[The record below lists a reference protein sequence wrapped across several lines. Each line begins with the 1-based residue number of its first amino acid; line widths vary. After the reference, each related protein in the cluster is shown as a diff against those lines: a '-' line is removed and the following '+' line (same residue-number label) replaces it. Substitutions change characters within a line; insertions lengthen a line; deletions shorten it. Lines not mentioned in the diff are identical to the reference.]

1 MTPER
6 RANFQRLLRP
16 RHIAFI
22 GGRDATIAIK
32 EARRRGFQGQMWA
45 VNPKRSELAG
55 LPCVASINDLSEAPD
70 AVYLAIPAGGVVA
83 ALQTLAQMGAGGVV
97 CFSAGF
103 KETGDVA
110 AEQALIDVTGDMAL
124 IGPNCYGVINYID
137 NAALW
142 SFEHGGWSPGYGAAI
157 ITQSGMFS
165 SDITMSQRSLPLAYM
180 VSAGNQAVLG
190 QEDFLEIFTDDPA
203 VRAIGLHIEGL
214 QDIPRFER
222 AALKALSKG
231 IPVVALK
238 TGSSEIGSALTVSHT
253 GSLSGATELYEALFA
268 RTGVISVTNPS
279 QFIETLKYLCVVG
292 APKGARVAGFT
303 CSGGGATMLADYAEK
318 IGLVFPPVDPAD
330 ESALKALLPEIATM
344 SNPLDYTTPIWGQ
357 GDLTYPVFAKAMA
370 AVDADAAVLVQDY
383 PAAGLD
389 ASKGYYQQD
398 AEAFGR
404 AAKEQ
409 SLPAAICATLPEN
422 MDLETRQF
430 LIAEGLAP
438 MQGIHE
444 TLNAISQA
452 ATWAQ
457 TRARISLRMPA
468 PLLPAGQVGALEMLT
483 EDKGKDWLAKQGVAV
498 PQGRVATAEQLGDI
512 AREIGFPVALKMMSP
527 LLAHKTEAGAVALN
541 LNDDAEVSKAAV
553 QMRADV
559 TAHKPAAVLDRFLI
573 ETMSPLPLAELIVTL
588 RSDPQF
594 GAALVLG
601 SGGALVELVGDA
613 VTLLLP
619 STADD
624 IEKALQSLR
633 VARLLGGFRGRP
645 KAELSKIAAEIH
657 TLCWAYLQDWAT
669 IAEIEINPLF
679 VYSDH
684 VCAVDALVHCAV
696 AT

>member
-22 GGRDATIAIK
+22 GGRDATIAIN

-45 VNPKRSELAG
+45 VNPKRAELGG
-55 LPCVASINDLSEAPD
+55 LPCVASISDLSEAPD

-103 KETGDVA
+103 KETGDA
-110 AEQALIDVTGDMAL
+110 LAEQALVNATGDMAL
-124 IGPNCYGVINYID
+124 IGPNCYGLINYID

-190 QEDFLEIFTDDPA
+190 QEDFLDVFADDPA

-222 AALKALSKG
+222 AALKAQSKG

-253 GSLSGATELYEALFA
+253 GSLSGAAELYEALFA

-292 APKGARVAGFT
+292 APKGVRVAGFT

-318 IGLVFPPVDPAD
+318 IGLVFPPVAPAD
-330 ESALKALLPEIATM
+330 ESALKALLPEIATV

-357 GDLTYPVFAKAMA
+357 GDMTYPVFAKAMA

-398 AEAFGR
+398 AAAFGR
-404 AAKEQ
+404 AANEQ
-409 SLPAAICATLPEN
+409 GLPAAICATLPEN
-422 MDLETRQF
+422 LDLETRQL

-444 TLNAISQA
+444 TLNAIGQA

-457 TRARISLRMPA
+457 TRARISLRMLA
-468 PLLPAGQVGALEMLT
+468 PLLPAGQVGALEMFT

-559 TAHKPAAVLDRFLI
+559 TDYKPAAVSDRFLI
-573 ETMSPLPLAELIVTL
+573 ETMSPPPLA
-588 RSDPQF
+588 
-594 GAALVLG
+594 
-601 SGGALVELVGDA
+601 
-613 VTLLLP
+613 
-619 STADD
+619 
-624 IEKALQSLR
+624 
-633 VARLLGGFRGRP
+633 
-645 KAELSKIAAEIH
+645 
-657 TLCWAYLQDWAT
+657 
-669 IAEIEINPLF
+669 
-679 VYSDH
+679 
-684 VCAVDALVHCAV
+684 
-696 AT
+696 